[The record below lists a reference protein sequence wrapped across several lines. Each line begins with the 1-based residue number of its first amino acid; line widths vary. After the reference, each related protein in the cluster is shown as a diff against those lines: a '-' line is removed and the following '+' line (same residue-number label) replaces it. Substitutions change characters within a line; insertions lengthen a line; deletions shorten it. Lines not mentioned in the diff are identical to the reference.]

1 MIPILFLFLQKFQ
14 KSRKKKLSSF
24 YIMVQIKTSHI
35 GEEEGAVSQICEDNK
50 EWVSIKV
57 KGQDHQPI
65 GIRITT
71 FHMKPRSIKVTI
83 RLVLYIQYELKA
95 IKLIVPGIVDRMINI
110 NIRSSKLIPCFL
122 GLPANDLTLQVA
134 HFYQLMN

>member
-1 MIPILFLFLQKFQ
+1 
-14 KSRKKKLSSF
+14 
-24 YIMVQIKTSHI
+24 MVQIKTSHI
-35 GEEEGAVSQICEDNK
+35 GAEEGAVSQICEDNK

-83 RLVLYIQYELKA
+83 RVQVHRHLNL
-95 IKLIVPGIVDRMINI
+95 R
-110 NIRSSKLIPCFL
+110 RS
-122 GLPANDLTLQVA
+122 T
-134 HFYQLMN
+134 

>member
-14 KSRKKKLSSF
+14 KSRKKKLSNF

-35 GEEEGAVSQICEDNK
+35 GAEEGAVSQICEDNK

-65 GIRITT
+65 GIQITT

-83 RLVLYIQYELKA
+83 RLV
-95 IKLIVPGIVDRMINI
+95 
-110 NIRSSKLIPCFL
+110 
-122 GLPANDLTLQVA
+122 
-134 HFYQLMN
+134 